1 VAKRLD
7 LPFDP
12 IARAAEIWGEKFGPA
27 EAMAAVTSIMR
38 AQQLLLAELDGLLRP
53 YGLTFARYEALILLT
68 FSRRGA
74 LPLRVIGERLMV
86 HPTSVTNTIDRLEE
100 QRMVVRRPNPRDG
113 RGTLAEITALGR
125 DVAERAT
132 GDLMAARFGM
142 GGYGPGE
149 LGQVFTLLRGLRLE
163 AGDFVAEP
171 GEAAGTAEPAGPAG
185 ATKVTGPAGATKV
198 TGSARGAEQ
207 TGAAEPARAAEPAG
221 GGSRQALADE
231 GAQVLPPS

>member
-12 IARAAEIWGEKFGPA
+12 IARAAEIWAERFGPA

-38 AQQLLLAELDGLLRP
+38 AQQLLLAELDALLRP

-68 FSRRGA
+68 FSRRGS

-100 QRMVVRRPNPRDG
+100 QGMVVRRPNPRDG
-113 RGTLAEITALGR
+113 RGTLAEITGLGR
-125 DVAERAT
+125 EVAQRAT
-132 GDLMAARFGM
+132 ADLMTARFGM
-142 GGYGPGE
+142 AGYDAGE
-149 LGQVFTLLRGLRLE
+149 LEQVFTLLRGLRLG

-171 GEAAGTAEPAGPAG
+171 GEAGSEGESPAL
-185 ATKVTGPAGATKV
+185 
-198 TGSARGAEQ
+198 
-207 TGAAEPARAAEPAG
+207 
-221 GGSRQALADE
+221 SR
-231 GAQVLPPS
+231 